1 MNDVSAT
8 GLGTPGSDWFI
19 FAHWI
24 GNDKALHNLCSGELV
39 LIMPLSFSILIY
51 TYMLKNHFEKHF
63 IYLTQVED

>member
-39 LIMPLSFSILIY
+39 LIMPLSFSILI
-51 TYMLKNHFEKHF
+51 
-63 IYLTQVED
+63 